1 MGFPVSVE
9 TGTAG
14 AWLFSGSIC
23 LNVEYIEVHLS
34 RQWLGLAGPAET
46 VIGNSES
53 PAPKYD
59 RVPWS
64 VASGLLTVKKIN
76 SETKM
81 IWTQV

>member
-64 VASGLLTVKKIN
+64 VASDAD
-76 SETKM
+76 
-81 IWTQV
+81 